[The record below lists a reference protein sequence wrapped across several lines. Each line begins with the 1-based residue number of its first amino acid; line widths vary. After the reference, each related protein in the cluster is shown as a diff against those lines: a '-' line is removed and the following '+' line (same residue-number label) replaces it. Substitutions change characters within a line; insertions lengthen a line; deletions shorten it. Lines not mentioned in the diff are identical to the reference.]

1 VSPGR
6 LGLLVA
12 AGLLAPAHAAF
23 AACTAPR
30 ASPAYSARVEA
41 ALRSRT
47 DLWGKAA
54 LQAPGGPTFA
64 NVSGHL
70 APLLYA
76 RTSGGRPLTASG
88 VYYLPFA
95 EPVGPAGTS
104 SLALH
109 VADGSEILSDTT
121 SGPGLMIDVGGSRFG
136 SCLRKLVPAR
146 LADGWL
152 PILEVGYGGYA
163 EESFAAR
170 EGATLASFVRISG
183 PGAIALRPTVPGLHR
198 RGDRLV
204 RGSRTYVVFDGQ
216 AARWDGRTLTFS
228 HGTVYAAWL
237 TPATGRP
244 PDVDAASYAAAKL
257 AVTSYWQGRL
267 AAGALLSVPERR
279 VMDAERALLVQSL
292 VLSWR
297 YSVGNPYEEFSFPES
312 LDAAQVDAEL
322 GFYPV
327 AASVLRVSF
336 TRAARPYPSW
346 VMGEKLVA
354 AADYLRLSGDR
365 GFLAQETPTL
375 AGLVAGLSRRQEP
388 SGLLAPEAFSSD
400 IPNSVQGLHA
410 QTVAWEGL
418 LAIAAVWA
426 GGGHPGYALQARRI
440 AGRLGTALRRAVAA
454 SKRRLPDG
462 SLFLP
467 MRLDAEEQPYEA
479 VTESREG
486 SYWNLV
492 APYALASGFF
502 PPGSAQAEGALAYL
516 QQHGSLLLGLVRAGG
531 YSLYG
536 PGADPTRSGTDE
548 VYGVNLARF
557 LAAEDDP
564 DELALALYGQLAA
577 AMTPNTFVAGEA
589 ASVAPLDGLRYR
601 AMYLPPNGVAGDS
614 FLETLKLMLVQDT
627 SAGIRLAF
635 ATPAAWLQAGK
646 QVAVSGVP
654 TRFGPVSFSLDS
666 SAHQVR
672 VHLELPRRL
681 PGKAVLLR
689 LRLPGGKR
697 IRSVSPRY
705 SFNPR
710 TSTINLTGAGAA
722 TDLVVEIS

>member
-1 VSPGR
+1 VSRGR

-12 AGLLAPAHAAF
+12 VGLLAPAHAAF
-23 AACTAPR
+23 AACAAPR
-30 ASPAYSARVEA
+30 ASPTYIARVEA
-41 ALRSRT
+41 ALRSRI
-47 DLWGKAA
+47 DVWGKTA

-95 EPVGPAGTS
+95 EPVGPAGSS

-109 VADGSEILSDTT
+109 VADGSEILSDTA

-136 SCLRKLVPAR
+136 SCLRELAPAQ
-146 LADGWL
+146 LAEGWL
-152 PILEVGYGGYA
+152 PILEVRYGGYR

-170 EGATLASFVRISG
+170 EGEALASFIRISG
-183 PGAIALRPTVPGLHR
+183 PGAIALRPTVPGLRR

-204 RGSRTYVVFDGQ
+204 HGSRTYLVFDGQ
-216 AARWDGRTLTFS
+216 AQWDGRALTFS
-228 HGTVYAAWL
+228 RGPVYAAWL

-244 PDVDAASYAAAKL
+244 PDVDAAAYAAAKL

-267 AAGALLSVPERR
+267 AAGALLTVPERR
-279 VMDAERALLVQSL
+279 VMDAERALIVQSL

-297 YSVGNPYEEFSFPES
+297 YSAGNPYEEFSFPES

-327 AASVLRVSF
+327 AASILRVSF

-365 GFLAQETPTL
+365 RFLAQETPTL

-400 IPNSVQGLHA
+400 IPDPVQGLHA

-418 LAIAAVWA
+418 LAMAAVWI
-426 GGGHPGYALQARRI
+426 GDGHPGYALQARRI

-454 SKRRLPDG
+454 SERRLPDG

-467 MRLDAEEQPYEA
+467 MRLDAGEQPYDT

-502 PPGSAQAEGALAYL
+502 TPGSAQAQGALAYL

-536 PGADPTRSGTDE
+536 PGADPARSGTDE

-564 DELALALYGQLAA
+564 GELALALYGQLAG
-577 AMTPNTFVAGEA
+577 AMTPNTFVEGEA
-589 ASVAPLDGLRYR
+589 ASAAPLDGLRYR

-627 SAGIRLAF
+627 SSGVRLAF
-635 ATPAAWLQAGK
+635 ATPSAWLSPGK

-666 SAHQVR
+666 SARQVR
-672 VHLELPRRL
+672 VHLELPRL

-689 LRLPGGKR
+689 LRLPGGRR

-705 SFNPR
+705 AFNSR
-710 TSTINLTGAGAA
+710 TSTINLTGAGASTA
-722 TDLVVEIS
+722 LVVEIS